1 MKRVLWGLVI
11 VVIVVGA
18 GLFGLG
24 WMSHGVVGKIPAGSP
39 VLAGAPV
46 THVAPGNPAPN
57 ITREFSHTLLVSPGE
72 IQRLRADRETVLQAN
87 PDLAAEY
94 QQIISGL
101 QAMQSQMDT
110 DAIKADPK
118 VAAIIAKLNALHQ
131 HNGIHPPSPVPGP
144 GYHP

>member
-1 MKRVLWGLVI
+1 MKRVLWSLLI

-24 WMSHGVVGKIPAGSP
+24 WMSHGVVGKTPTDSP
-39 VLAGAPV
+39 VLPGAPV
-46 THVAPGNPAPN
+46 TNVAPGNPAPN
-57 ITREFSHTLLVSPGE
+57 ITREFPHSLFISPGE

-101 QAMQSQMDT
+101 RAVQSQMDA

-118 VAAIIAKLNALHQ
+118 AAAIIAKLNALHQ
-131 HNGIHPPSPVPGP
+131 RNGIHSPSPVPGP